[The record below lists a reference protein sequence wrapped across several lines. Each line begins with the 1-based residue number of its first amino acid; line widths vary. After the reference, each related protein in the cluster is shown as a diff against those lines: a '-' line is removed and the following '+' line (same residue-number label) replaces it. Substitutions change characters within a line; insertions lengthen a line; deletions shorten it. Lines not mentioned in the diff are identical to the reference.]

1 MTMLNTSKLK
11 SLALAAAVSI
21 FPLSLHASP
30 KVSAPAPAFTGKTA
44 AGETVDLASLKG
56 KKVVLEWTNKDCPY
70 VRKHYGTDN
79 MQSLQGESK
88 ADHDVVWISVISSAP
103 GTQGYLEPNEA
114 LANVTETK
122 AKPDHV
128 ILDPEGTIGRAYGA
142 VTTPHMY
149 IIDEQG
155 TLRFMGG
162 IDDKPSSNWETV
174 KGAKNYV
181 RAALDDLA
189 AGGEV
194 KDAVTRPYGCS
205 VKYGS

>member
-1 MTMLNTSKLK
+1 MNMLNTSTIKTLT
-11 SLALAAAVSI
+11 LAAAVTLL
-21 FPLSLHASP
+21 PLGLHAAP
-30 KVSAPAPAFTGKTA
+30 KVAAPAPEFTGKTA
-44 AGETVDLASLKG
+44 AGETVDLGALKG
-56 KKVVLEWTNKDCPY
+56 KKVILEWTNKDCPY
-70 VRKHYGTDN
+70 VRKHYGTEN
-79 MQSLQGESK
+79 MQGLQAESK
-88 ADHDVVWISVISSAP
+88 SEHDVVWISVISSAP
-103 GTQGYLEPNEA
+103 GTQGYLEPQEA
-114 LANVTETK
+114 LANVDETK

-149 IIDEQG
+149 VIDEQG

-162 IDDKPSSNWETV
+162 IDDKPSANWETV
-174 KGAKNYV
+174 KSAKNYV

-194 KDAVTRPYGCS
+194 KEAVTRPYGCS